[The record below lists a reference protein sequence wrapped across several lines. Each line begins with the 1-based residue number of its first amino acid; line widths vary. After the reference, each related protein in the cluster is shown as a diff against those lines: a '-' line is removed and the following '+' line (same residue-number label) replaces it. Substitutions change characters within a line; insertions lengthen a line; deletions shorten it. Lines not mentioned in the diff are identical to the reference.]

1 MSGLRAF
8 YLFLTVIGT
17 IVPLAFYL
25 PWMHQTGAGFSALI
39 AAWKVNGATSGLFY
53 DLLISAIALNIWIVA
68 ETYIRRDYWVLI
80 CIPAIYLIGV
90 SCALPLFL
98 FLRARPVT

>member
-8 YLFLTVIGT
+8 YLLLTVIGT
-17 IVPLAFYL
+17 LVPLVYYV
-25 PWMHQTGAGFSALI
+25 PWMQETGAGFSGLI
-39 AAWKVNGATSGLFY
+39 DAWKMNGATTGLYY
-53 DLLISAIALNIWIVA
+53 DMVFTAIALNVCMVV
-68 ETYIRRDYWVLI
+68 ETYYRKDYWVLI
-80 CIPAIYLIGV
+80 CIPLTYLVGV

>member
-1 MSGLRAF
+1 MMAF
-8 YLFLTVIGT
+8 VS
-17 IVPLAFYL
+17 
-25 PWMHQTGAGFSALI
+25 WMQENNAGIAELI
-39 AAWKVNGATSGLFY
+39 AAWKLNGATTGLYY
-53 DLLISAIALNIWIVA
+53 DLLIAALALNVWILA
-68 ETYIRRDYWVLI
+68 ETYVRKDYWVLL